1 MSKMSRRT
9 FLATTGATMALTSL
23 PVFRAYA
30 QDLKEADSFKA
41 AVAKG
46 DLPPV
51 AQRVSENPLVVTP
64 KDAVG
69 RYGGDWN
76 MALVGGG
83 GLSMLFRYQ
92 AYEPL
97 VRFDP
102 AWTKVIPN
110 VAESFEG
117 NADSTVYT
125 IKLRKGMKW
134 SDGEPYTTDD
144 VKFWYDTCLT
154 DKRVAAVGNSHWKQ
168 NNKPAKLEIV
178 DETTFKVIFE
188 KPNGFFALNT
198 AWANTD
204 QTTRCPKHYLS
215 QFHIDYNPKADELAK
230 SRGVESWIA
239 LFQKESGLTD
249 DNIFFQNSDRPCLWA
264 WMFTIAPG
272 GTNQQSIAV
281 RNPYYWKVDTDGNQL
296 PYMDRIVYQMVADPQ
311 VLLLRTMQGQIDMMD
326 QYIGTPTNK
335 SVLYDNQQKGGYGF
349 YTLKQTNANVMVF
362 MLNLNHPDPVKNKL
376 FNNKDFRAALSTA
389 VDRQTLIDAVL
400 VGQGAP
406 AQPSIIEGDPLYNEQ
421 LAKQFTEFDTDKANK
436 MLDAILPK
444 KGSDGMRLDET
455 GNKLSIIFEIDNAR
469 ALFIDML
476 QLALPMFQAVGIDAQ
491 MRTMDR
497 SLWET
502 RVRQGRTFD
511 ATCHQFGANGG
522 IAAMLDPRYYVPINN
537 ASMWAPGWW
546 LWYNAPDNKDAIEP
560 PAATKKQMALYT
572 QLQGT
577 SDQSKQADIM
587 KQILQIAADEFY
599 VFGVSQAPDGY
610 GVVKNNM
617 GNITKTMPSSF
628 GWPTP
633 APTRPEQYY
642 KTA

>member
-1 MSKMSRRT
+1 MIKMSRRA
-9 FLATTGATMALTSL
+9 FLATTGATVALSSVPL
-23 PVFRAYA
+23 FGAYA
-30 QDLKEADSFKA
+30 QDLKEAESLKS

-51 AQRVSENPLVVTP
+51 AQRVSANPLVVTP

-97 VRFDP
+97 VRYDP

-110 VAESFEG
+110 VAKSFEG
-117 NADSTVYT
+117 NANSTVYT
-125 IKLRKGMKW
+125 VKLRKGMKW
-134 SDGEPYTTDD
+134 SDGQPYTTDD

-154 DKRVAAVGNSHWKQ
+154 DKRVAFVGNGHWHQ
-168 NNKPAKLEIV
+168 GGNPAKLEIV

-198 AWANTD
+198 AWANND

-230 SRGVESWIA
+230 SRGSESWIA
-239 LFQKESGLTD
+239 LFQQEAGFAD
-249 DNIFFQNSDRPCLWA
+249 DNIFFQNGNRPCLWA
-264 WMFTIAPG
+264 WMFTLAPS

-281 RNPYYWKVDTDGNQL
+281 RNPYYWKIDTEGNQL
-296 PYMDRIVYQMVADPQ
+296 PYMERVVYQMVSDPQ
-311 VLLLRTMQGQIDMMD
+311 VLLLKTMQGQIDMMD
-326 QYIGTPTNK
+326 QYIGTPSNK

-362 MLNLNHPDPVKNKL
+362 MLNLNHTDPVKNKL

-421 LAKQFTEFDTDKANK
+421 LAKQFTEYDVDKANK
-436 MLDAILPK
+436 MLDGILPN
-444 KGSDGMRLDET
+444 KGGDGMRLDET
-455 GNKLSIIFEIDNAR
+455 GKKLSIIFEIDNAR
-469 ALFIDML
+469 AQFIDVM
-476 QLALPMFQAVGIDAQ
+476 
-491 MRTMDR
+491 
-497 SLWET
+497 
-502 RVRQGRTFD
+502 
-511 ATCHQFGANGG
+511 
-522 IAAMLDPRYYVPINN
+522 
-537 ASMWAPGWW
+537 
-546 LWYNAPDNKDAIEP
+546 
-560 PAATKKQMALYT
+560 
-572 QLQGT
+572 
-577 SDQSKQADIM
+577 
-587 KQILQIAADEFY
+587 
-599 VFGVSQAPDGY
+599 
-610 GVVKNNM
+610 
-617 GNITKTMPSSF
+617 
-628 GWPTP
+628 
-633 APTRPEQYY
+633 
-642 KTA
+642 